1 MYILITGLSLFRLGL
16 EFESCGCFQIFN
28 IISEFWWVQKNRV
41 SFEKVTS
48 FFKGNDKSLQLFFWS
63 QFFFSDSLPS
73 LVFFSIIFLPLHCFL
88 SFVQRQ
94 RSSFSWIFYCVYVWQ
109 FFSRGPLII
118 FFISCLFRVEKF
130 RFHQH
135 QVVDFM
141 VSHVMI
147 MYRKLLTP
155 KHGAVGL
162 GDLIIRFYYTFF
174 SFCREYHIFLL
185 LKAATVGYLISV
197 IS

>member
-1 MYILITGLSLFRLGL
+1 MRT
-16 EFESCGCFQIFN
+16 
-28 IISEFWWVQKNRV
+28 KNRV
-41 SFEKVTS
+41 SFEKATS
-48 FFKGNDKSLQLFFWS
+48 FLKGNDKSLQLFFWS
-63 QFFFSDSLPS
+63 QFFFRT
-73 LVFFSIIFLPLHCFL
+73 VFYLWFSSQSYSYHSIASCL
-88 SFVQRQ
+88 VQREE
-94 RSSFSWIFYCVYVWQ
+94 SSFSWIFYCVYVWQ

-147 MYRKLLTP
+147 MYLKLLTP

>member
-1 MYILITGLSLFRLGL
+1 MYILITGLSLFWLGL

-28 IISEFWWVQKNRV
+28 IISEFWWGQKNRV
-41 SFEKVTS
+41 SFEKATS

-63 QFFFSDSLPS
+63 QFFFRT
-73 LVFFSIIFLPLHCFL
+73 VFYLWFSSQSYSYHSIASCL
-88 SFVQRQ
+88 VQRQ

-130 RFHQH
+130 CFHQH

-147 MYRKLLTP
+147 MYLKWLTR